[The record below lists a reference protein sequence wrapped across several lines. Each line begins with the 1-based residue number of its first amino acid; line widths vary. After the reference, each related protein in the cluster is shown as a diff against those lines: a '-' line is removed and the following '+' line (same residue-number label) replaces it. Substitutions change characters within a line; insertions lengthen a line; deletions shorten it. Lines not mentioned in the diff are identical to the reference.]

1 MSTLFIDSA
10 LCNDRVNATLG
21 ICSSDRRSTAA
32 RAGSF
37 LRAPP
42 ARRDWRRLGLA
53 CDNEALT
60 HGSAAPAGRAPP
72 APTGPAKGSPTAASP
87 RPPRAAFVAARDRDL
102 SAGGPWQRP
111 APTAAR
117 RGAAPGPQALG
128 AVVGAGSSPAPRPAA
143 ANRRRGEAR
152 AGHSRP
158 RSAGG
163 HAAAPAGRAKRP
175 TCFFSE
181 LAVPPRRH
189 GTASPRRVPPASRS
203 RSAVRETLT
212 RGVSASVR
220 SSSDGGRCRWV
231 GAIPGPAPAGGPAGS
246 ASQRRRRG

>member
-1 MSTLFIDSA
+1 M
-10 LCNDRVNATLG
+10 G
-21 ICSSDRRSTAA
+21 RRCRPDERRPPRLAPRRA
-32 RAGSF
+32 RPP
-37 LRAPP
+37 RHHP
-42 ARRDWRRLGLA
+42 ARRGRLRR
-53 CDNEALT
+53 
-60 HGSAAPAGRAPP
+60 
-72 APTGPAKGSPTAASP
+72 
-87 RPPRAAFVAARDRDL
+87 RPNPEV

-111 APTAAR
+111 APAAGR
-117 RGAAPGPQALG
+117 RGTAPGPQALG
-128 AVVGAGSSPAPRPAA
+128 AVVVAGSSPAPRPSAA
-143 ANRRRGEAR
+143 DRRKGEARAR

-163 HAAAPAGRAKRP
+163 HAAAPAGQAKRP

-212 RGVSASVR
+212 RGGSASVR

-231 GAIPGPAPAGGPAGS
+231 GTIPEPVAASGWAGS
-246 ASQRRRRG
+246 ASQRRWRGQRRSWKTNGDGGRALGGGGCDGAENAIRRRFAGRRS